1 MFPIDVDAYD
11 VSAFHVNVPIEVAG
25 GVNISLHVHPLVM
38 VRGDESGDGGTER
51 IHWWTADV
59 HDAPT
64 IWAGWV
70 DKKGL
75 VGECLAEGGFNEKD
89 SSRWMDDFLY

>member
-38 VRGDESGDGGTER
+38 VRGDESGDGGTGG
-51 IHWWTADV
+51 IYCWAADV
-59 HDAPT
+59 HVAPA
-64 IWAGWV
+64 IWAGWWTR
-70 DKKGL
+70 K
-75 VGECLAEGGFNEKD
+75 
-89 SSRWMDDFLY
+89 DFLSASASQRVV